1 MFVLICNVF
10 GYYINELNSNCLY
23 YLKWLQFYVCP
34 PFFGYTMTSYSQ
46 QKLIGLLDKHLFYI
60 PSKPPSSTSK
70 LAFCPF
76 TCGHAHSNLRFYH
89 LKIWFN
95 PLILLVYDQ
104 PTFTLNF
111 SKGQYTSHNM
121 SITNIVQ
128 VLLEKVVYRCFIRLR
143 KDSPTTYIFT

>member
-1 MFVLICNVF
+1 MTSMWRLNNVCTNLQRVWLLYESIQFQLFVL
-10 GYYINELNSNCLY
+10 
-23 YLKWLQFYVCP
+23 LKVVVVLCMP
-34 PFFGYTMTSYSQ
+34 SFFGYTMTSYSQ
-46 QKLIGLLDKHLFYI
+46 QKLTWLLDKYLFYI

-111 SKGQYTSHNM
+111 SKG
-121 SITNIVQ
+121 
-128 VLLEKVVYRCFIRLR
+128 
-143 KDSPTTYIFT
+143 